1 MCRHVPCVQV
11 LDTLQEFGPSTC
23 RRVTGCLPARLSA
36 ATQHTRLT
44 PSPPPLRPTSSGSQ
58 DLGQTVVHE
67 ELEREVAS
75 FVGKPAA
82 LVFGMGFA
90 TNSLTLPVLMRGK
103 GTLVISDALNHS
115 SIVAGVRGSNAKVK
129 VFRHN
134 QPEHLERVLRAAIA
148 EGQPRTHRP
157 WAKILI
163 VVEGI
168 YSMEGEV
175 CRLAEIVAIKKK
187 YKAYLYLDE
196 AHSIGAMGPSG
207 RGVAEHLG
215 VDTSLIDVMVRR
227 TSLTHSN
234 PARCCYC
241 AWRGTPALS

>member
-1 MCRHVPCVQV
+1 
-11 LDTLQEFGPSTC
+11 
-23 RRVTGCLPARLSA
+23 
-36 ATQHTRLT
+36 
-44 PSPPPLRPTSSGSQ
+44 
-58 DLGQTVVHE
+58 VVHE

-115 SIVAGVRGSNAKVK
+115 SIVAGVRGSSAKVK

-175 CRLAEIVAIKKK
+175 CRLAEIVALKKK

-196 AHSIGAMGPSG
+196 AHSIGAMGPTG

-215 VDTSLIDVMVRR
+215 VDTADIDVMVRAAAHASPV
-227 TSLTHSN
+227 TS
-234 PARCCYC
+234 AM
-241 AWRGTPALS
+241 RGTPPHPSTVPTNCADPPSHVSIRWAPSQSRSAAAAATSPATTPSSGT